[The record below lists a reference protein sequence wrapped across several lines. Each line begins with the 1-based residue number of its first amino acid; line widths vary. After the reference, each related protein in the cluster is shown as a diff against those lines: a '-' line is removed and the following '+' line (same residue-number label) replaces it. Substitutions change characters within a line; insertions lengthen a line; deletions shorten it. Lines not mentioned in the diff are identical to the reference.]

1 MTDRNDELSA
11 SGNMMSAA
19 WSTPRLTVVPIHDQT
34 EGTGSQV
41 TEGIVTR
48 NMS

>member
-1 MTDRNDELSA
+1 MTDRNDEPSD
-11 SGNMMSAA
+11 SGNMTSAA

-34 EGTGSQV
+34 EGGGSQV
-41 TEGIVTR
+41 TEGLVTR

>member
-1 MTDRNDELSA
+1 MTDRNGELSA
-11 SGNMMSAA
+11 SVNMTSAV

-34 EGTGSQV
+34 EGAGSQV
-41 TEGIVTR
+41 TEGLATR